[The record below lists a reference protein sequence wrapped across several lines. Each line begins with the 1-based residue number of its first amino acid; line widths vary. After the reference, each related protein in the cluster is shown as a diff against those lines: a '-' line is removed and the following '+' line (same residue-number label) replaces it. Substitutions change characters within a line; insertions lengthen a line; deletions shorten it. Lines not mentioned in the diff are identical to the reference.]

1 MTPPR
6 VVIVADDLTGAM
18 DVAGPLAERGLKT
31 YAVATISGCTA
42 QQLSGAQV
50 VSINADSRHLSADK
64 ASQRIRDIVR
74 DLVHPQADILI
85 KKIDST
91 LRGNVVAETLTMM
104 EASGR
109 RIAVVAPAFPAQGRT
124 VMDGIV
130 HVNGTALRDTNFAR
144 DALSAPPLE
153 PLHEL
158 FRAAAPEMQ
167 AELLRAGDPLPA
179 FDQSCS
185 VVIAADSATQDDLRN
200 LIQRL
205 QDSLRDVLLVGSAGV
220 AQAVSDVCFTAPQQ
234 KVVHPRTEGRLL
246 FVVGSRAEQSAQ
258 QVDALLR
265 LPNAKVFGAPNGQ
278 VDVRA
283 LMQAQE
289 TVLIIR
295 STPDADGREGDAA
308 QVARGL
314 ADGVAA
320 ALESDTFA
328 ALIATGG
335 DTATA
340 ILERLSQ
347 PALEV
352 MGTLLPGIPYGR
364 IRGPQGDVWFVTK
377 AGGFGAR
384 ETFATIAQ
392 RLRNA

>member
-1 MTPPR
+1 MPPPR

-31 YAVATISGCTA
+31 YAVATTAGCTA

-50 VSINADSRHLSADK
+50 VSINADSRHLSADR
-64 ASQRIRDIVR
+64 ASQRVSDIMR

-91 LRGNVVAETLTMM
+91 LRGNVVAETLAMM
-104 EASGR
+104 KASGR

-124 VMDGIV
+124 VMDGVV

-153 PLHEL
+153 PLHHL
-158 FRAAAPEMQ
+158 FRDAAPEMQ

-179 FDQSCS
+179 FDRSRL
-185 VVIAADSATQDDLRN
+185 VVIAADSATQDDLRS
-200 LIQRL
+200 LIQRV
-205 QDSLRDVLLVGSAGV
+205 QDRLRDVLLVGSAGV
-220 AQAVSDVCFTAPQQ
+220 AQAVSDVCFTTAEQQGVLPQ
-234 KVVHPRTEGRLL
+234 TAGRLL

-258 QVDALLR
+258 QVDALLC
-265 LPNAKVFGAPNGQ
+265 LANAKVLAAPNGR

-283 LMQAQE
+283 VTQVQE
-289 TVLIIR
+289 TVVIIR
-295 STPDADGREGDAA
+295 STPDAEGREGDAA
-308 QVARGL
+308 VVARGL
-314 ADGVAA
+314 ADGVAG
-320 ALESDTFA
+320 ALESGRFA

-352 MGTLLPGIPYGR
+352 MGTLLPGIPYSR
-364 IRGPQGDVWFVTK
+364 IGGPQGDVWFVTK
-377 AGGFGAR
+377 AGGFGAP
-384 ETFATIAQ
+384 ETFASIAQ